1 MSEGLKQKN
10 RLGGSVPVALQG
22 VAVMSGRMANENL
35 DDVRRMI
42 RQAVEAG
49 RPYLDEERCTG
60 LMKAADRGDLS
71 TVHDLL
77 VEGMIELRGVGFTR
91 QLLQE
96 VDARYETGGAS
107 GFLH

>member
-1 MSEGLKQKN
+1 
-10 RLGGSVPVALQG
+10 
-22 VAVMSGRMANENL
+22 MSGRMANENL
-35 DDVRRMI
+35 DEVRRMI

-60 LMKAADRGDLS
+60 LMEAADRGDLS

-77 VEGMIELRGVGFTR
+77 VEGMIELRGIGYTR

-96 VDARYETGGAS
+96 VDAKHETGGAIS